1 MAEDDKKDEK
11 TTRRPAARQQQ
22 KVDATRE
29 EAQEA
34 AKDEGGEVSE
44 FEYQTKA
51 LLARREALNAT
62 EPPHNEAMAAY
73 SQELSERALEER
85 EGVWTNPND
94 PPEKADLSRDP
105 AERTEARD
113 IDVKATTDA
122 IEAGRTSDAAATRG
136 VGENK
141 ARGNA

>member
-11 TTRRPAARQQQ
+11 TARRPAARQQ
-22 KVDATRE
+22 KV
-29 EAQEA
+29 EA
-34 AKDEGGEVSE
+34 AQNEAKEAATEEGGEVSE

-62 EPPHNEAMAAY
+62 EPPQNEALAAY
-73 SQELSERALEER
+73 SQQLSEDALAAR
-85 EGVWTNPND
+85 EGLWTNPND
-94 PPEKADLSRDP
+94 PPEKADISRDP
-105 AERTEARD
+105 EERAGDARD

-122 IEAGRTSDAAATRG
+122 IEAGRTSDATRG